1 MFILAIRVIVTS
13 SKKNH
18 DFNKQKNPK
27 KLAIKTMVSIAGVM
41 ILFGLTWLFGALT
54 IRSASK
60 VFQYLFVI
68 FNAFQGFFFFVFIC
82 ILGKD
87 GREFWVQLS
96 KRRRSTT
103 TKSSFVVN
111 FHNKM
116 ATGTNNSKS
125 LPKTGSTG
133 LASESLKR
141 DSGTLS
147 PIANCPSGITDSVS
161 EASSPSSNEL
171 ERIRE
176 SSLDKGCKTIIQLQ
190 NDLIHS
196 NDGVFTTASGG
207 GMELFGEMT
216 ITNESS
222 TIFNESV
229 LEPDEERS
237 STNDDM
243 TSTQDDSNS
252 GDMEINGSAS
262 LNLKDDLA

>member
-68 FNAFQGFFFFVFIC
+68 FNAFQGFFFFLFIC

-111 FHNKM
+111 KM
-116 ATGTNNSKS
+116 AIGTNNSKS

-147 PIANCPSGITDSVS
+147 PITNCPSAMTDSVS

-196 NDGVFTTASGG
+196 NDGVFTTASAG
-207 GMELFGEMT
+207 GMELFGEMA

-243 TSTQDDSNS
+243 TSTQDESNNS

-262 LNLKDDLA
+262 LNLNHDLA